1 MTPGQVD
8 RKYRLEWGCCLEA
21 CQNGWVKA
29 SFNPQTQQ
37 YDVDATDAERR
48 WGKETEI
55 GIL

>member
-55 GIL
+55 IFL